1 MCEQVQQ
8 QQKKEYKGFFNNYD
22 PIFVLLG
29 LTEQL
34 ENFPNLNEQSGAGR
48 GRNFGKCKKQ
58 CITNYSVT
66 ISLQEEKKIKNLPFN
81 KKKIFFAFK

>member
-1 MCEQVQQ
+1 MCEQLQQ

-29 LTEQL
+29 LREQL
-34 ENFPNLNEQSGAGR
+34 ENFPNFNEQSGAGG

-58 CITNYSVT
+58 RITNYSVT
-66 ISLQEEKKIKNLPFN
+66 ISLQEEKKIKKFLFN
-81 KKKIFFAFK
+81 KKNIFYF

>member
-1 MCEQVQQ
+1 MCEQLQQ

-29 LTEQL
+29 LREQL
-34 ENFPNLNEQSGAGR
+34 ENFLNFNEQSGAGG

-58 CITNYSVT
+58 PITNYSVT
-66 ISLQEEKKIKNLPFN
+66 ISLQEEKKIKNLLFN
-81 KKKIFFAFK
+81 KKIFFAFK